1 MMRLLKLALL
11 TTMLVSIVLA
21 APAQDPIDAA
31 LAKIGLTRQTARI
44 DRDAMNIYG
53 GDRYRLQ
60 LYDLFM
66 DDPFKMPDYVPTFCR
81 SALLN
86 CNSLGSSVTFA
97 ALRVKAGT
105 RRGLIEP
112 VVTEYEAK
120 LDSLH
125 PLAHALSLLY
135 DVAGAKQPRGGL
147 AGLDLKPDSLNRQL
161 ALLVTACTQA
171 LKWRNLAFS
180 QFSPA
185 ELKALYTSTIGYIC
199 GLDVDT
205 TNEETAR
212 LVENA
217 IGRVDYDYLNL
228 GAIDIATVLDSVV
241 PRLTRMNLPDS
252 FRFRC
257 PTPLGPIIIN
267 GRGNDTYNLM
277 TNDEFRM
284 TNGNRNSSLVDRHSA
299 YPFIIIDLGGNDVYH
314 NVASNRSPDNPISIV
329 IDLGGN
335 DRYVSTDKKSPS
347 FGGGL
352 LGYSF
357 LIDVQGDDHYE
368 SQNLTQGAGAFGVGV
383 LADESG
389 NDTYDAYTAAQ
400 GGGAFGLGVL
410 IDRNGND
417 KYHAYQQCQGYGYTK
432 GCGVLIDSSGN
443 DRYVADDSNIV
454 FPSAQSKEHNSSLAQ
469 GMGFG
474 KRADYVDNHSLAGGV
489 GLLIDGSGDDTYSCG
504 IFGQGCAYWYGVGVL
519 ADMSGNDN
527 YSGIWYVQGA
537 GAHFGVSM
545 LYDASGNDS
554 YKATMN
560 MAQGAGHDFSLC
572 WLLDGAGDDV
582 YDAPN
587 LSLGGGNANG
597 FGFFWDQGG
606 SDVFNPASGAVLTL
620 GRASDDTPRG
630 LGLRDYMTTLGVFLH
645 TNAKSS
651 TFPKER
657 PFAKH
662 GTIWTQAGPNEKE
675 PLSTEKGVG
684 LDW

>member
-1 MMRLLKLALL
+1 MRLVKLVVLSTILAG
-11 TTMLVSIVLA
+11 VALA
-21 APAQDPIDAA
+21 APAADPIDAA
-31 LAKIGLTRQTARI
+31 LAKIGMTRQTCRI

-53 GDRYRLQ
+53 GDRHRLQ
-60 LYDLFM
+60 IFDLFM
-66 DDPFKMPDYVPTFCR
+66 NDPFKMPDYVPVFCR
-81 SALLN
+81 SALMN

-105 RRGLIEP
+105 RRGLIGP
-112 VVTEYEAK
+112 VVAEYEAK
-120 LDSLH
+120 LDTLN
-125 PLAHALSLLY
+125 PFAHALALLY
-135 DVAGAKQPRGGL
+135 ANAGAKPARGSL

-161 ALLVTACTQA
+161 ALLVTACAQA

-185 ELKALYTSTIGYIC
+185 EMKSLYRSTIDYIC
-199 GLDVDT
+199 SLDSDT
-205 TNEETAR
+205 TSEETAR
-212 LVENA
+212 LVEGA
-217 IGRVDYDYLNL
+217 IAKIDFDYLNL

-241 PRLTRMNLPDS
+241 PRIARMNLPDS

-257 PTPLGPIIIN
+257 PTPLGPIVIN
-267 GRGNDTYNLM
+267 GRGSDTYDTM

-284 TNGNRNSSLVDRHSA
+284 TNGNRKSSLVNGHSA
-299 YPFIIIDLGGNDVYH
+299 YPFIIIDLGGDDTYG

-335 DRYVSTDKKSPS
+335 DRYVSKDKRTPS
-347 FGGGL
+347 FGGAL

-357 LIDVQGDDHYE
+357 LIDVAGDDRYE
-368 SQNLTQGAGAFGVGV
+368 SENLTQGAGAFGVGV
-383 LADESG
+383 LSDQSG
-389 NDTYDAYTAAQ
+389 NDVYDAFTAAQ

-410 IDRNGND
+410 IDRNGD
-417 KYHAYQQCQGYGYTK
+417 DTYHAYQQCQGYGFTR

-443 DRYVADDSNIV
+443 DRYIAEDSNIV
-454 FPSAQSKEHNSSLAQ
+454 FPASQSKEHNSSLAQ

-489 GLLIDGSGDDTYSCG
+489 GMLIDGAGDDKYSCG
-504 IFGQGCAYWYGVGVL
+504 IFGQGCSYWYGVGVL
-519 ADMSGNDN
+519 ADMQGNDD

-545 LYDASGNDS
+545 LYDALGNDR

-572 WLLDGAGDDV
+572 WLLDGAGDDT
-582 YDAPN
+582 YNAPN

-606 SDVFNPASGAVLTL
+606 SDVFNPSSGAVLTL
-620 GRASDDTPRG
+620 GRANTDSPRG

-651 TFPKER
+651 SFPKER
-657 PFAKH
+657 PFARN

-675 PLSTEKGVG
+675 PVTTEKGVG

>member
-1 MMRLLKLALL
+1 MRIAMSILLLAALAG
-11 TTMLVSIVLA
+11 SVLA

-31 LAKIGLTRQTARI
+31 LAKIGLTRQTCRI

-53 GDRYRLQ
+53 GDRHRLQ
-60 LYDLFM
+60 IFDLFM
-66 DDPFKMPDYVPTFCR
+66 NDPFKMPDYVPTFCR
-81 SALLN
+81 SALMN

-105 RRGLIEP
+105 RRGLIGP
-112 VVTEYEAK
+112 VVAEYEAK
-120 LDSLH
+120 LDTLH
-125 PLAHALSLLY
+125 PFAHALSLLY
-135 DVAGAKQPRGGL
+135 EAAGAKPARGGL

-161 ALLVTACTQA
+161 ALLVTTCAQA
-171 LKWRNLAFS
+171 LKWRNLAFG

-185 ELKALYTSTIGYIC
+185 EMKSLYRSTIDYIC
-199 GLDVDT
+199 SLDSDT
-205 TNEETAR
+205 TSEETAR

-217 IGRVDYDYLNL
+217 ITRIDYDYLNL

-241 PRLTRMNLPDS
+241 PRLARMNLPDS

-257 PTPLGPIIIN
+257 PTPLGPIVIN
-267 GRGNDTYNLM
+267 GRGNDACSFDPEVGQPGSTP
-277 TNDEFRM
+277 
-284 TNGNRNSSLVDRHSA
+284 
-299 YPFIIIDLGGNDVYH
+299 YPFIIIDLGGNDTYN
-314 NVASNRSPDNPISIV
+314 NVASNRGPDNPVSIV
-329 IDLGGN
+329 IDLAGN
-335 DRYVSTDKKSPS
+335 DRYVSADKKTPS
-347 FGGGL
+347 FGGAL

-357 LIDVQGDDHYE
+357 LVDASGNDRYE
-368 SQNLTQGAGAFGVGV
+368 AQNLTQGSGAFGVGV
-383 LADESG
+383 LSDNAG
-389 NDTYDAYTAAQ
+389 YDTYDAFTAAQ

-417 KYHAYQQCQGYGYTK
+417 RYHAYQQCQGYGFTK
-432 GCGVLIDSSGN
+432 GCGVLIDSSGD
-443 DRYVADDSNIV
+443 DRYIADDSNIV

-474 KRADYVDNHSLAGGV
+474 KRADYVDNHSMAGGV
-489 GLLIDGSGDDTYSCG
+489 GMLIDGSGDDKYSCG
-504 IFGQGCAYWYGVGVL
+504 IFGQGCSYWYGVGVL
-519 ADMSGNDN
+519 ADFAGNDD

-545 LYDASGNDS
+545 LYDAAGDDQ
-554 YKATMN
+554 YRATMN

-572 WLLDGAGDDV
+572 WLLDAAGDDR

-606 SDVFNPASGAVLTL
+606 SDVFNPSSGAVLTL

-662 GTIWTQAGPNEKE
+662 GRIWTQAGPNEKE
-675 PLSTEKGVG
+675 PLATEKGVG

>member
-1 MMRLLKLALL
+1 MKKA
-11 TTMLVSIVLA
+11 IVLLFCLLAIRA
-21 APAQDPIDAA
+21 AASQDPIDDA
-31 LAKIGLTRQTARI
+31 LAAVGLTRQTARI

-66 DDPFKMPDYVPTFCR
+66 DDPFKMPDYVPALCR

-86 CNSLGSSVTFA
+86 CNSLGSTVTFA

-120 LDSLH
+120 LDSAH
-125 PLAHALSLLY
+125 PFDVSINRLY
-135 DVAGAKQPRGGL
+135 DAFHLKVPLDWSRQIKATGPQFLPN
-147 AGLDLKPDSLNRQL
+147 GLDRQL
-161 ALLVTACTQA
+161 ALLVTTCTQA
-171 LKWRNLAFS
+171 LEWRNLAFS
-180 QFSPA
+180 QFSRP
-185 ELKALYTSTIGYIC
+185 EMESLYQCTIDYIC
-199 GLDVDT
+199 GLDSDT
-205 TNEETAR
+205 TSEETAR

-228 GAIDIATVLDSVV
+228 GAIDVATVLDSVV

-252 FRFRC
+252 FHFRC

-267 GRGNDTYNLM
+267 GRGNDTY
-277 TNDEFRM
+277 DFDPAP
-284 TNGNRNSSLVDRHSA
+284 GSPHSAARNSQSQ

-314 NVASNRSPDNPISIV
+314 NVASNRSVDNPISIV

-335 DRYVSTDKKSPS
+335 DRYISTDKKTPS
-347 FGGGL
+347 FGGAL
-352 LGYSF
+352 LGYAF
-357 LIDVQGDDHYE
+357 LVDVSGDDHYE

-383 LADESG
+383 LSDESG
-389 NDTYDAYTAAQ
+389 NDFYDAYTAAQ
-400 GGGAFGLGVL
+400 GAGLFGLGVL
-410 IDRNGND
+410 VDRNGND
-417 KYHAYQQCQGYGYTK
+417 RYHAYQQCQGYGYTK

-443 DRYVADDSNIV
+443 DHYVADDSNIV
-454 FPSAQSKEHNSSLAQ
+454 FPSAQSKGHNSSLAQ

-474 KRADYVDNHSLAGGV
+474 KRADYIDNHSLAGGV
-489 GLLIDGSGDDTYSCG
+489 GMLIDGAGDDTYSCG
-504 IFGQGCAYWYGVGVL
+504 VFGQGCAYWYGVGIL
-519 ADMSGNDN
+519 ADMQGNDS
-527 YSGIWYVQGA
+527 YSGAWYVQGA

-545 LYDASGNDS
+545 LYDGAGNDH

-572 WLLDGAGDDV
+572 WLLDAGGDDV

-606 SDVFNPASGAVLTL
+606 NDTFNPAPGAVLTL

-630 LGLRDYMTTLGVFLH
+630 LGLRDYLTTLGVFLH

-651 TFPKER
+651 AFPRER

-675 PLSTEKGVG
+675 PLATEKGVG

>member
-1 MMRLLKLALL
+1 MRLVKLVVLSTILAG
-11 TTMLVSIVLA
+11 IVFA
-21 APAQDPIDAA
+21 APVQDPIDAA
-31 LAKIGLTRQTARI
+31 LAKVGLTRQTARI

-66 DDPFKMPDYVPTFCR
+66 DDPFKMPDYVPAFCR
-81 SALLN
+81 SALMN

-105 RRGLIEP
+105 RRGLIQP

-120 LDSLH
+120 LDSGH
-125 PLAHALSLLY
+125 PFDVSINKLY
-135 DVAGAKQPRGGL
+135 DECHVKVPLDWYKRVVANSPQFLPD
-147 AGLDLKPDSLNRQL
+147 GLDRQL
-161 ALLVTACTQA
+161 ALLITTCTQA

-180 QFSPA
+180 RFSRT
-185 ELKALYTSTIGYIC
+185 EMESLYRSTIDYIC
-199 GLDVDT
+199 GLDSDT
-205 TNEETAR
+205 TSEETAR
-212 LVENA
+212 LVETA
-217 IGRVDYDYLNL
+217 IGRIDYDYLNL
-228 GAIDIATVLDSVV
+228 GATDIATVLDSVV

-267 GRGNDTYNLM
+267 GRGNDTY
-277 TNDEFRM
+277 DFDPAP
-284 TNGNRNSSLVDRHSA
+284 GGSHSA
-299 YPFIIIDLGGNDVYH
+299 ARSPQAQYPFIIIDLGGNDVYH

-335 DRYVSTDKKSPS
+335 DQYVSTDKKTPS
-347 FGGGL
+347 FGGAL

-357 LIDVQGDDHYE
+357 LVDVSGDDHYE
-368 SQNLTQGAGAFGVGV
+368 SQNLTQGTGAFGVGV
-383 LADESG
+383 LSDESG
-389 NDTYDAYTAAQ
+389 NDTYDAFTAAQ
-400 GGGAFGLGVL
+400 GAGLFGLGVL
-410 IDRNGND
+410 IDRSGND
-417 KYHAYQQCQGYGYTK
+417 RYHAYQQCQGYGYTK

-443 DRYVADDSNIV
+443 DRYVADDSDIK

-474 KRADYVDNHSLAGGV
+474 KRADYIDNHSLAGGV
-489 GLLIDGSGDDTYSCG
+489 GMLIDGAGDDTYSCG
-504 IFGQGCAYWYGVGVL
+504 VFGQGCAYWYGVGIL
-519 ADMSGNDN
+519 ADMQGNDN
-527 YSGIWYVQGA
+527 YSGAWYVQGA

-545 LYDASGNDS
+545 LYDASGNDH

-572 WLLDGAGDDV
+572 WLLDGGGDDV

-606 SDVFNPASGAVLTL
+606 SDTFNPVPGAVLTL

-630 LGLRDYMTTLGVFLH
+630 LGLRDYLTTLGVFLH
-645 TNAKSS
+645 TSAKSS

-675 PLSTEKGVG
+675 PLPTEKGVG